1 MKKIICYLFAFLPL
15 AAHAYPIEVE
25 KQFNGAEVSATTQE
39 IDHNMAALM
48 LYNYGQSEAEC
59 SAVFRNGPEAPRTRR
74 TVLAPGASSNMTVK
88 FTRSVIRL
96 RINLTCNL
104 K

>member
-1 MKKIICYLFAFLPL
+1 MLESTDEKIICLLLACMPL

-59 SAVFRNGPEAPRTRR
+59 SAVFQNGPGHRASGVPCWR
-74 TVLAPGASSNMTVK
+74 LAPATTWRSSSPVA
-88 FTRSVIRL
+88 
-96 RINLTCNL
+96 
-104 K
+104 

>member
-48 LYNYGQSEAEC
+48 LYNYG
-59 SAVFRNGPEAPRTRR
+59 
-74 TVLAPGASSNMTVK
+74 
-88 FTRSVIRL
+88 
-96 RINLTCNL
+96 
-104 K
+104 